1 MWQLNANIIDYLPD
15 WFKNILDMQEICQ
28 SEGEQFELLAQAINN
43 VADNFF
49 FQTMDEGAVQQ
60 WEQIFSIVANPE
72 TETLAFR
79 RARLLNRVSTQ
90 PPFTLQFLYNKL
102 DQLIGAG
109 QYTITVD
116 YPNYT
121 LYVESSAANQFYATE
136 IAYTIGKI
144 KPAHIVYINKPYAV
158 QGVALGETVALAE
171 LVWNYKLGTWGLGL
185 APFASTVQ
193 KEVIIVPSNYSIEQE
208 LLNDTA
214 QSVSTNVASAQV
226 NGNIAIS
233 GLTKSVSANVAQF
246 QYTVTEADTTL
257 VTQIALLDSSGNVL
271 TTSPVYV
278 PITGDTIFTHKIT
291 VTAQEANAN
300 G

>member
-1 MWQLNANIIDYLPD
+1 M
-15 WFKNILDMQEICQ
+15 
-28 SEGEQFELLAQAINN
+28 
-43 VADNFF
+43 
-49 FQTMDEGAVQQ
+49 
-60 WEQIFSIVANPE
+60 
-72 TETLAFR
+72 
-79 RARLLNRVSTQ
+79 
-90 PPFTLQFLYNKL
+90 
-102 DQLIGAG
+102 
-109 QYTITVD
+109 
-116 YPNYT
+116 
-121 LYVESSAANQFYATE
+121 
-136 IAYTIGKI
+136 
-144 KPAHIVYINKPYAV
+144 

-185 APFASTVQ
+185 APFSSTIE
-193 KEVIIVPSNYSIEQE
+193 KEVIIVPSNYSIEQQ
-208 LLNDTA
+208 LLNETA

-233 GLTKSVSANVAQF
+233 GLTKSVSANVARF